1 MWIRLKERDTLSRCL
16 PVTFRSILGC
26 IRLHTAL
33 NQCVWK
39 MHFFLIYILI
49 PKLVCSQCHP
59 HICYSSSHSSPI
71 SIRSPVLPVMPVE
84 SFCPLTMCSSTSRR
98 SHHLFHER
106 SLLREKTICLWS
118 LTYFVINLISLI
130 LQEALSDFISLL
142 PLFPSPFL

>member
-1 MWIRLKERDTLSRCL
+1 MPASNFQEHFGLYQTPHSFKSMCMKNA
-16 PVTFRSILGC
+16 F
-26 IRLHTAL
+26 
-33 NQCVWK
+33 
-39 MHFFLIYILI
+39 FFLIYILI

-59 HICYSSSHSSPI
+59 HICYSSAHSSPI

-130 LQEALSDFISLL
+130 LQEALSDFLSSAPLSFPISLNL
-142 PLFPSPFL
+142 HISN